1 MNGHLVL
8 GLLAV
13 ALLAAPQEASAS
25 AGTRKLVLK
34 PLFDGQKRFK
44 PKKTVRLRF
53 RLQDRTGASVPLQ
66 DVSFSLLHG
75 SKEPEKLL
83 PLRKLPNG
91 AFEVPF
97 TPEGPGRYA
106 VLATVRGAKVGSID
120 PVHLGVVG
128 VADGLVEEP
137 PEADAEV
144 RHRGRGSPRAAVR

>member
-13 ALLAAPQEASAS
+13 ALLASPREASAS
-25 AGTRKLVLK
+25 AGARKLVLQ

-53 RLQDRTGASVPLQ
+53 RLQDRTGTSVPLQ

-75 SKEPEKLL
+75 SKEPEKMQ

-97 TPEGPGRYA
+97 TPAGPGHYA
-106 VLATVRGAKVGSID
+106 VLATVRGAKVGSIA

>member
-1 MNGHLVL
+1 MNRHLVL

-13 ALLAAPQEASAS
+13 ALLASPREASAS

-34 PLFDGQKRFK
+34 PLFDGQTRFK

-53 RLQDRTGASVPLQ
+53 RLQDQRGASVPLQ

-83 PLRKLPNG
+83 PARKLQNG
-91 AFEVPF
+91 AFEVRF
-97 TPEGPGRYA
+97 TPAGPGRYA
-106 VLATVRGAKVGSID
+106 VLATVRGAKVGSIA

-144 RHRGRGSPRAAVR
+144 RRRGRGSPRAAVR

>member
-1 MNGHLVL
+1 MNEKLVL

-13 ALLAAPQEASAS
+13 ALLAAPREASAS

-34 PLFDGQKRFK
+34 PLFDGHARFK

-53 RLQDRTGASVPLQ
+53 RLQDQAGASVALQ

-75 SKEPEKLL
+75 SKEPEKML
-83 PLRKLPNG
+83 PLRKLANG

-97 TPEGPGRYA
+97 TPAGPGRYA
-106 VLATVRGAKVGSID
+106 VLATVRGAKVGSIA
-120 PVHLGVVG
+120 PVHIGVVG

-137 PEADAEV
+137 PEADAEF